1 VPRNRTARSA
11 VLGLSVRR
19 PANRPFPSRTNSA
32 LRRRIVLGLLVV
44 LALALITIS
53 FRESEDGPLHDAQAA
68 AASALQPLTIA
79 MERVARPF
87 RDAYGW
93 TADLFNARAEADRLR
108 AENEQLQQQVI
119 QNESALQSLVEVKKL
134 LAYVDG
140 PTFPEDY
147 TYVAT
152 SVTSRPARAF
162 EQVIVLPV
170 GSDNG
175 IERDAP
181 VVTRDG
187 LVGRITRVTSDTSR
201 VTLLTD
207 ESSAVSARVHRTKA
221 EGIVEHGQTGD
232 SLIMTRVAKEDVVNV
247 GDEVV
252 TSGWRSGALTSLY
265 PKNIL
270 VGRVTSVGNNQTDLY
285 QQVQIASD
293 VDFSSLDSVVVL
305 VPRDKT
311 RRR

>member
-1 VPRNRTARSA
+1 M
-11 VLGLSVRR
+11 LGV
-19 PANRPFPSRTNSA
+19 
-32 LRRRIVLGLLVV
+32 LVV

-53 FRESEDGPLHDAQAA
+53 FRESEEGPLHDAQGAA
-68 AASALQPLTIA
+68 ANALQPLTVA
-79 MERVARPF
+79 MDRVAQPF

-93 TADLFNARAEADRLR
+93 TADLFHARAEVERLR
-108 AENEQLQQQVI
+108 AEKEQLQQQVI
-119 QNESALQSLVEVKKL
+119 QTESALQSLVEVKEL

-152 SVTSRPARAF
+152 SVNARPPNAF
-162 EQVIVLPV
+162 EQAIVLPV
-170 GSDNG
+170 GSDDG
-175 IERDAP
+175 VERDAP
-181 VVTRDG
+181 VVTGDG
-187 LVGRITRVTSDTSR
+187 LVGRVTDVFADSSR

-207 ESSAVSARVHRTKA
+207 ESSAVSARILRTKA
-221 EGIVEHGQTGD
+221 DGIVEHGQTGD
-232 SLIMTRVAKEDVVNV
+232 SLIMSRVAKEDVVNV

-252 TSGWRSGALTSLY
+252 TSGWRSGALASLY

-305 VPRDKT
+305 VPRHKT
-311 RRR
+311 RGRVR

>member
-1 VPRNRTARSA
+1 
-11 VLGLSVRR
+11 VLGV
-19 PANRPFPSRTNSA
+19 
-32 LRRRIVLGLLVV
+32 LVV

-53 FRESEDGPLHDAQAA
+53 FRESDDGPLHDAQAA

-79 MERVARPF
+79 AERVARPF

-93 TADLFNARAEADRLR
+93 TSDLFRARSEAERLR
-108 AENEQLQQQVI
+108 TENEQLEQAVI
-119 QNESALQSLVEVKKL
+119 QNESALQSLVELKKL
-134 LAYVDG
+134 LAYVEG
-140 PTFPEDY
+140 PTFPDDY

-162 EQVIVLPV
+162 EQDVVLPV

-175 IERDAP
+175 VELDAP
-181 VVTRDG
+181 VVTADG
-187 LVGRITRVTSDTSR
+187 LVGRIMLVTSDTSR

-207 ESSAVSARVHRTKA
+207 EASAVSARDLRTGA

-232 SLIMTRVAKEDVVNV
+232 SLVMNRVRKEDNVEV

-252 TSGWRSGALTSLY
+252 TSGWTSGDLRSFY

-270 VGRVTSVGNNQTDLY
+270 VGRVTSVGQTQTDLY
-285 QQVQIASD
+285 QQVQITSD
-293 VDFSSLDSVVVL
+293 VDFASLDAVAVL
-305 VPRDKT
+305 VPRDQT